1 MKKKIVLLSVENRH
15 CLTWEKNRAF
25 LEKLREAVMISLREA
40 DTNRRKE
47 AKS

>member
-25 LEKLREAVMISLREA
+25 LEKLREAVMNVLRET
-40 DTNRRKE
+40 DTNSRKE
-47 AKS
+47 EKS